1 MANQLKIPDNV
12 KQNVIEIMKPK
23 NQKINNLDGGSNDV
37 NSDYDYDDDNDDD
50 VNDEIED
57 RRKII

>member
-1 MANQLKIPDNV
+1 
-12 KQNVIEIMKPK
+12 MKPK